1 LKKEHGC
8 FCPRSDPMR
17 ACPPCSNVRVPWRK
31 LSYNVW
37 DIFVQCMTSFD
48 ALELV
53 VKDKRRAWKAQR
65 AKIEQQVRAL
75 QEQVNRLQQKR
86 RQYS

>member
-1 LKKEHGC
+1 
-8 FCPRSDPMR
+8 
-17 ACPPCSNVRVPWRK
+17 
-31 LSYNVW
+31 
-37 DIFVQCMTSFD
+37 MTSFD